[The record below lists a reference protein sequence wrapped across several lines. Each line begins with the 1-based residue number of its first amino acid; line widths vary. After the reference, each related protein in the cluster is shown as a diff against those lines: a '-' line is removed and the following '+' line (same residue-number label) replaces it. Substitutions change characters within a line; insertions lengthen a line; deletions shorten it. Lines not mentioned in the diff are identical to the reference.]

1 MCDYCEKRKEL
12 TSCNFCG
19 DGKMRIIKDEL
30 DLYEKHEKGRKIK
43 FFRRLYGPAFRINYC
58 PMCGKQLRKDKLK

>member
-12 TSCNFCG
+12 TQ
-19 DGKMRIIKDEL
+19 KYHLKTLAIIKDEL

-58 PMCGKQLRKDKLK
+58 PMCGKQLREDKLK